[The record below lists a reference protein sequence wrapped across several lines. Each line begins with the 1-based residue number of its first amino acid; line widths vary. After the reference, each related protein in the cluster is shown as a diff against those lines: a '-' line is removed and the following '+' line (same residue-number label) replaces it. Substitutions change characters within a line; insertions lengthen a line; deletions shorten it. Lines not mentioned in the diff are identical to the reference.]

1 MYMKYSVRPVAFR
14 PEWVEELGDMQMAVF
29 FQQIH
34 YWSDKGKLPDGW
46 IFKTIEDFEYETT
59 LTKDQQKRCRE
70 RLVSLG
76 FIEVSKRKALFGD
89 SVGAPVLHFRIIQYP
104 ANGLSGNPLMESRE
118 TRQSSITESTTE
130 STTVSAKPKTFS
142 NFRDQRRIETGRLP
156 MLRAKKTIKSKKAWD
171 ELSDVDYEF
180 KRYRGRAESKTGEDY
195 SLLDDSLNPQ
205 MKRLMALAI
214 SKVNKKGK
222 VMDDFYE
229 YLFERSEYARKQK
242 YNPLVCLTDR
252 MLVDWQME
260 SIKVKETLEDAAL
273 RIVKEERLRW
283 PDDSDQA
290 RMSAANRFGEVSGIL
305 TTDPDWWEKI
315 KPYRKL
321 LGY

>member
-1 MYMKYSVRPVAFR
+1 MEQKREFTGVWIPKEVLLDDDLSSDEKILFSDIACFENCFILNRTFAERYKCSERTIQTR
-14 PEWVEELGDMQMAVF
+14 LKKLK
-29 FQQIH
+29 
-34 YWSDKGKLPDGW
+34 DKGYLIEKSFDG
-46 IFKTIEDFEYETT
+46 
-59 LTKDQQKRCRE
+59 RE
-70 RLVSLG
+70 RILQ
-76 FIEVSKRKALFGD
+76 
-89 SVGAPVLHFRIIQYP
+89 VLHIFSYQTRSMLRGRHEETFTP
-104 ANGLSGNPLMESRE
+104 DMKKPSPLLLDN
-118 TRQSSITESTTE
+118 SIDNKEM
-130 STTVSAKPKTFS
+130 SAKPKTFS

-171 ELSDVDYEF
+171 ELSEVDYEF

-273 RIVKEERLRW
+273 RIAKEERLRW

-305 TTDPDWWEKI
+305 TTDPEWWEKI

>member
-1 MYMKYSVRPVAFR
+1 MDRPRTARDFTGVWIPKFVVEDENLNWTDRALYAEISCYTECYASNAFFAKR
-14 PEWVEELGDMQMAVF
+14 LDISETRISKILAKLKNMDLVIQLSFNGRSRILVTTRQTSRKRQGRLVEN
-29 FQQIH
+29 
-34 YWSDKGKLPDGW
+34 DKADSS
-46 IFKTIEDFEYETT
+46 KTTT
-59 LTKDQQKRCRE
+59 LLLD
-70 RLVSLG
+70 
-76 FIEVSKRKALFGD
+76 
-89 SVGAPVLHFRIIQYP
+89 
-104 ANGLSGNPLMESRE
+104 N
-118 TRQSSITESTTE
+118 SIDNKEM
-130 STTVSAKPKTFS
+130 SAKPKTFS

-171 ELSDVDYEF
+171 ELSEVDYEF

-214 SKVNKKGK
+214 SKVSKQGK

-229 YLFERSEYARKQK
+229 YIFERSEYARKQK

-260 SIKVKETLEDAAL
+260 SIKVNETLEDAAL
-273 RIVKEERLRW
+273 RIAKEERLRW

-305 TTDPDWWEKI
+305 TTDPEWWEKI